1 MNVKL
6 VCPRDGDGDGNRR
19 IFTKLL
25 VFEEELDWEVGS
37 RTRCLIEDEVATKQR
52 LIHLLENLHNSN
64 SMSKVEGRL
73 EGLNWYGKKYNW
85 DFLAQEMIWRKQI
98 F

>member
-25 VFEEELDWEVGS
+25 VFEEELD
-37 RTRCLIEDEVATKQR
+37 
-52 LIHLLENLHNSN
+52 
-64 SMSKVEGRL
+64 
-73 EGLNWYGKKYNW
+73 
-85 DFLAQEMIWRKQI
+85 
-98 F
+98 